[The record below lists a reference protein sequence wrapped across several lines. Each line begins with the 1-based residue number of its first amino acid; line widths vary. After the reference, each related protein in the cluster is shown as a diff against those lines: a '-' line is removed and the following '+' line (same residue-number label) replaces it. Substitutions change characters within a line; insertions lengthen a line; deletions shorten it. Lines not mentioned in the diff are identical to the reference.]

1 MSEKMN
7 RVPKSVSRRSFA
19 SALALTILF
28 ILPFSEPALSL
39 NNGVKTEQTKTDYY
53 KSFSNEI
60 SACNDLDDL
69 KDLRI
74 KIQEVYSKTEKL
86 SSVIFL
92 KLKDQISDKVFI
104 LLSQLLGNPDK
115 TIDIDELKQVY
126 NFLFKEQSSYV
137 NILTNQQCLHLIDIL
152 RLKVEIKIEEEI
164 ISAKEKEELI
174 DLDNRIDE
182 ALTSKNRILTVDQ
195 FLELRALIRERLKEI
210 NNKVSGS

>member
-92 KLKDQISDKVFI
+92 KLKDEISDKVFI

-182 ALTSKNRILTVDQ
+182 ALTGKNRILTVDQ